1 MSYPRSADSILIQSA
16 QQLVLQQS
24 ARCNVKLVSQ
34 STVSIMKKRLFRHVE
49 VKAPN
54 NNFSRCSECDFLQDC
69 ISRYPRGCDEWTTL
83 VNDRTK
89 HINYQ
94 NACCRLYHGW
104 SSNSVDSST
113 EFLCIIHDKIDH
125 TKSAIPQM
133 QQSTK
138 AICGLRQIPISV
150 IGMLM
155 HGHGDGAYAHYST
168 AFWPGDSNFTIS
180 SICRVLRAL
189 ERPPVKDLK
198 ELFIAP
204 PQNSFFE
211 ALLHGKSKCSASIP
225 PSSTNMVPLPI
236 PDRPAVLLPKKLF
249 LQLDNSAKDNK
260 NRYVM
265 AFYPLLTAK
274 RLFKEV
280 TVGFLI
286 VGHTH
291 EDIDAHFS
299 YLSKLLKMKNT
310 YVLANLMKAFM
321 DSQKTTAFMPELV
334 QEVADFKKFFHG
346 YQHDGANKLIG
357 LGEMH
362 LFKFYVEEKGD
373 NMGWPVMRYK
383 VRSQILRIS
392 ICPFFEWKYMPLSSI
407 ALLHSGCR
415 RSTDTSVS

>member
-1 MSYPRSADSILIQSA
+1 M
-16 QQLVLQQS
+16 
-24 ARCNVKLVSQ
+24 
-34 STVSIMKKRLFRHVE
+34 
-49 VKAPN
+49 
-54 NNFSRCSECDFLQDC
+54 
-69 ISRYPRGCDEWTTL
+69 
-83 VNDRTK
+83 
-89 HINYQ
+89 
-94 NACCRLYHGW
+94 
-104 SSNSVDSST
+104 
-113 EFLCIIHDKIDH
+113 DH

-133 QQSTK
+133 QRSTK
-138 AICGLRQIPISV
+138 ATCGLGQIPISV
-150 IGMLM
+150 TGMLT

-189 ERPPVKDLK
+189 ERPSVKDSK
-198 ELFIAP
+198 KLFIAP
-204 PQNSFFE
+204 LQNSFE
-211 ALLHGKSKCSASIP
+211 VLLHGKSRCSASIP
-225 PSSTNMVPLPI
+225 PSSANMVPLLI
-236 PDRPAVLLPKKLF
+236 PGRPAVPLPKKLF

-260 NRYVM
+260 NQYIM
-265 AFYPLLTAK
+265 AFCSLLTAK
-274 RLFKEV
+274 KVFKEV

-310 YVLANLMKAFM
+310 YILADLMKAFM
-321 DSQKTTAFMPELV
+321 DSQKTTAFIPELV

-373 NMGWPVMRYK
+373 DMGWLVMRYK

-392 ICPFFEWKYMPLSSI
+392 ICSFFEWKYMPLSSI
-407 ALLHSGCR
+407 ALSLCGYQ
-415 RSTDTSVS
+415 RSADKFVS